1 MVWKITII
9 DNRGIDKNSLF
20 RRSAEI
26 ALELLDDRRLLRRL
40 LALGPDKH
48 QPEDHAD
55 EEQLLIRIRFFD
67 APRKVYTAPGQRCLS
82 SFTGKLSLQ
91 CGSGSGR
98 PSSAERG

>member
-67 APRKVYTAPGQRCLS
+67 APRKGRFAFSVAFIFRHLGALATTVQGVL
-82 SFTGKLSLQ
+82 
-91 CGSGSGR
+91 GS
-98 PSSAERG
+98 PA

>member
-67 APRKVYTAPGQRCLS
+67 APRKVYTAPGIAITAPVPPLQGSTRWLEGIIAR
-82 SFTGKLSLQ
+82 FLSL
-91 CGSGSGR
+91 
-98 PSSAERG
+98 